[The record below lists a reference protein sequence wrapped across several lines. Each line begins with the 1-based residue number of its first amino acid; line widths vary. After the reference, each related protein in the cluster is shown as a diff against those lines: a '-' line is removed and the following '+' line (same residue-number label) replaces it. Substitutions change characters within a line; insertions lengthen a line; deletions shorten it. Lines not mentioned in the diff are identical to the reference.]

1 VLIKFNISRKIDT
14 RLNFETELTYED
26 VTNDFN
32 LMSENNINTIEPA
45 GNKYEFDKNRNETV
59 TQNIS
64 VFEANDIM
72 ENALREADDGNYEQA
87 RILLK
92 DARGYMDQQMDD
104 VSPSPEMT
112 RQSENIDRYGKDLES
127 AETKSVEEKKEMQK
141 SGKYD
146 NYNSRKKNE

>member
-1 VLIKFNISRKIDT
+1 
-14 RLNFETELTYED
+14 
-26 VTNDFN
+26 
-32 LMSENNINTIEPA
+32 
-45 GNKYEFDKNRNETV
+45 
-59 TQNIS
+59 
-64 VFEANDIM
+64 
-72 ENALREADDGNYEQA
+72 
-87 RILLK
+87 
-92 DARGYMDQQMDD
+92 MDQQMDD